1 MICILTVKFITR
13 KEKFP
18 VNMFTACLNIFMLA
32 MINILQT
39 NKQTNNRLMHSIIRL
54 IFPDSLKND
63 TKSNLSFLF
72 V

>member
-32 MINILQT
+32 MINKYITDEQT
-39 NKQTNNRLMHSIIRL
+39 NKQSVDAFNHSFN
-54 IFPDSLKND
+54 FP
-63 TKSNLSFLF
+63 
-72 V
+72 